1 MFVIL
6 LINVIIQIPELN
18 IAQLFTLSNTKDPE
32 RECLTNAVNASS
44 SYTRQ
49 IDDDESLTNNNDR
62 ISVVQTQGAQIA
74 DK

>member
-18 IAQLFTLSNTKDPE
+18 LAQLFTLSNSKDPE
-32 RECLTNAVNASS
+32 RECLTNTINASS

-49 IDDDESLTNNNDR
+49 IDDDESLTNNDR
-62 ISVVQTQGAQIA
+62 ISVVEQQVAQTA

>member
-18 IAQLFTLSNTKDPE
+18 LAQLFILNNGKDPE
-32 RECLTNAVNASS
+32 RECLTNQVVAST

-49 IDDDESLTNNNDR
+49 IDEDDSLATHPIQQQTVVENN
-62 ISVVQTQGAQIA
+62 
-74 DK
+74 